1 MFETLKTRLST
12 CSQIQS
18 CHCRY
23 ANCADSIFTESDN
36 ILNILALYVIS
47 YIPKE
52 APMINVFVD
61 IFILCDRE
69 KFGDIPASRSARC
82 DQVLDVYNA
91 KLLILAVL
99 LCCIYQSVTRR
110 FALHNR
116 TLSTQT
122 LCRLCC
128 VIICLVYL
136 FM

>member
-1 MFETLKTRLST
+1 M
-12 CSQIQS
+12 
-18 CHCRY
+18 
-23 ANCADSIFTESDN
+23 ESNN

-52 APMINVFVD
+52 APMDNIFVD

-69 KFGDIPASRSARC
+69 KIGDILASRSARC

-91 KLLILAVL
+91 TVLILAVL
-99 LCCIYQSVTRR
+99 LCCIYHSVTRG

-116 TLSTQT
+116 TLSIQT
-122 LCRLCC
+122 LRRLLLCDN
-128 VIICLVYL
+128 LSGL